1 MTILRASSSSF
12 FFYCYFQSQVANDAM
27 CVFVPAVRAQV
38 DHVLNACVAGGVQIV
53 GLHTTVAPRH
63 QKQTAPVLEKFQF
76 VPYNED
82 NMLSDEV
89 DLVKYLRLCK
99 AYIRRGLVQLLDSGF
114 TENLPNVGFLKQQL
128 AKMKVDDVVDID
140 SSIETLASDPKCVLA
155 TTMQQIFSQEKNDL
169 FVENIRDMLVSS
181 RVKLTEDK
189 LLGSVMTDRMLK
201 TCLDV
206 VLENCGS
213 TKLKVVE
220 YGAADSRVYQSAIT
234 QLETQP
240 LMQVDYMAVDG
251 NIKNFDTAH
260 LESFNVK
267 PVEWQLSRSPPRHL
281 GNADV
286 TIVCNVL
293 HKEADLVMAISSLMA
308 LVKDGGFLLVQ
319 EPTTNF
325 IVPLMLDALANEL
338 SISDADRRTCGPFCD
353 APTWMN
359 LLKSAGLEVIA
370 QKSDGLINTL
380 FLCRKCTTN
389 ALTQQQTTIDVSSA
403 NFEWVEEVK
412 TALVSVDDRPVGHNV
427 WLKADRSC
435 NGIIGMVNC
444 LRLEPGGDKVR

>member
-1 MTILRASSSSF
+1 MF
-12 FFYCYFQSQVANDAM
+12 
-27 CVFVPAVRAQV
+27 VFVPVARAQV
-38 DHVLNACVAGGVQIV
+38 DHVLNECVSGGVQIV
-53 GLHTTVAPRH
+53 GLHATVAH
-63 QKQTAPVLEKFQF
+63 QHQQQTAPVLEKFRF

-82 NMLSDEV
+82 NVLSDED

-99 AYIRRGLVQLLDSGF
+99 TCIRRGLLQILDSGF
-114 TENLPNVGFLKQQL
+114 TENLHNVDLLKQQL

-140 SSIETLASDPKCVLA
+140 STIETLASDPQTALA
-155 TTMQQIFSQEKNDL
+155 TTLRQIFSQERND
-169 FVENIRDMLVSS
+169 FFFENIRNMLVSS
-181 RVKLTEDK
+181 RGKLAADK
-189 LLGSVMTDRMLK
+189 LLGSAMTDRMLK

-220 YGAADSRVYQSAIT
+220 YGAADSRVYQSAIA

-240 LMQVDYMAVDG
+240 LIQVDYTVVYG
-251 NIKNFDTAH
+251 NIKNVDTVH

-267 PVEWQLSRSPPRHL
+267 PVEWKLGGSPSGHL

-286 TIVCNVL
+286 TIACNVL

-325 IVPLMLDALANEL
+325 IVPLMLDALANEF

-389 ALTQQQTTIDVSSA
+389 ASTQQQTTIDVSST

-412 TALVSVDDRPVGHNV
+412 TALVSVDDRPVGHYV

>member
-1 MTILRASSSSF
+1 MF
-12 FFYCYFQSQVANDAM
+12 
-27 CVFVPAVRAQV
+27 VFSPAARVQV
-38 DHVLNACVAGGVQIV
+38 DHVLNECVSGGVQIV
-53 GLHTTVAPRH
+53 GLHATVAPRH
-63 QKQTAPVLEKFQF
+63 QQQTAPVLEKFRF

-82 NMLSDEV
+82 NVLSDE
-89 DLVKYLRLCK
+89 DELVKYLRLCK
-99 AYIRRGLVQLLDSGF
+99 ACIRRGLVQILDRGF
-114 TENLPNVGFLKQQL
+114 TENLPNVDLLKQQL
-128 AKMKVDDVVDID
+128 AKMKVDEVVDVD

-181 RVKLTEDK
+181 RGKLTEDK
-189 LLGSVMTDRMLK
+189 LLGSAMTDRMLK

-220 YGAADSRVYQSAIT
+220 YGAADSRVYQSAIA

-240 LMQVDYMAVDG
+240 LIQIDYTVVDG
-251 NIKNFDTAH
+251 NSKNVDTDH

-267 PVEWQLSRSPPRHL
+267 PVEWKLGESPSGHL
-281 GNADV
+281 GNTDV
-286 TIVCNVL
+286 TIACNVL

-325 IVPLMLDALANEL
+325 IVPLMLDALANEF

-353 APTWMN
+353 ASTWMN

-389 ALTQQQTTIDVSSA
+389 VSTQQQTTIDVSST

-412 TALVSVDDRPVGHNV
+412 TGLVSVDDRPVGHNV
-427 WLKADRSC
+427 WLKSERSC

-444 LRLEPGGDKVR
+444 LRLEHGGDKVR